1 MVKRLRS
8 KQSEAGGAILLA
20 LIVIVVG
27 GILITGWIRTK
38 PLHMNQKL
46 HFLKY
51 QARLLAESHLLDSIP
66 QTIWSQLEFELAEE
80 EHSEF
85 FMNELQFE
93 ILNRGRFLGVMN
105 ASELSHPNKEL
116 WSSSVRLMTKENL
129 RGDLRRVGDYQT
141 HSQEDIEAGALSSE
155 ISIPWFQ
162 KLNAKL
168 KSMSSITDSLTL
180 KDIPEGWELKE
191 GDVILGA
198 DEQLLDQKWVV
209 QGKLIIQEGAQLL
222 RSQIQV
228 TEGLEISAGSKFQGR
243 VMSYGD
249 VLLDAGSE
257 FEGYLATL
265 SSLKEKANEQFA
277 LIRMLNAKFTGFVF
291 ALDGEA
297 VQLDE
302 DLKPALLKDA
312 QSELIGY
319 VMSPFGVELHGE
331 TRAFLNVY
339 SLLCGSGNNCIGDL
353 RLTTEDV
360 SIQQPAWLSIE
371 LPPSADEQE
380 WSSIRWKTWR

>member
-66 QTIWSQLEFELAEE
+66 QTIWNQLEFELAEE
-80 EHSEF
+80 ERSEY

-105 ASELSHPNKEL
+105 ASELSNPNKEL

-198 DEQLLDQKWVV
+198 DEQLLD
-209 QGKLIIQEGAQLL
+209 
-222 RSQIQV
+222 
-228 TEGLEISAGSKFQGR
+228 
-243 VMSYGD
+243 
-249 VLLDAGSE
+249 
-257 FEGYLATL
+257 
-265 SSLKEKANEQFA
+265 
-277 LIRMLNAKFTGFVF
+277 
-291 ALDGEA
+291 
-297 VQLDE
+297 
-302 DLKPALLKDA
+302 
-312 QSELIGY
+312 
-319 VMSPFGVELHGE
+319 
-331 TRAFLNVY
+331 
-339 SLLCGSGNNCIGDL
+339 
-353 RLTTEDV
+353 
-360 SIQQPAWLSIE
+360 
-371 LPPSADEQE
+371 
-380 WSSIRWKTWR
+380 